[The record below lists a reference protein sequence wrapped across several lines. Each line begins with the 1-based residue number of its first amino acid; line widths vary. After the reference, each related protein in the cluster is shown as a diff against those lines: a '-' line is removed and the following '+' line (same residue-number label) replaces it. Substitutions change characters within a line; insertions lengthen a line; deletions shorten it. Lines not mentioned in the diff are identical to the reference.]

1 MKHANI
7 LSELQQLETEKGE
20 NKKRSQ
26 GSQISIGRK
35 QAEKVIQ
42 LQTCPLSY
50 YKEWLTDWMNEWI
63 EKKECISQILEHR
76 VKGRRKC
83 EWENPSEQT

>member
-50 YKEWLTDWMNEWI
+50 YKE
-63 EKKECISQILEHR
+63 
-76 VKGRRKC
+76 
-83 EWENPSEQT
+83 